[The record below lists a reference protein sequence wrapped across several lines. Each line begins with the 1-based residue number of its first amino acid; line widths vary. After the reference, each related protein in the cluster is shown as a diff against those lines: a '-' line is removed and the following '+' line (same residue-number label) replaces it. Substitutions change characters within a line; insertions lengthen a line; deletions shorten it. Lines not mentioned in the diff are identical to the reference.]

1 MQEAKERC
9 EDLEGELAFAREHS
23 AALEAQLASTQDQVL
38 DLERSK
44 GIIESASAERLSQL
58 TQLQRRVEE
67 GRVREGLVGE
77 LREQVNSLEQRLTR
91 LQSEVYTNTLV
102 IVCVLCLFVIW

>member
-1 MQEAKERC
+1 MAS
-9 EDLEGELAFAREHS
+9 ANEHG

-44 GIIESASAERLSQL
+44 GIADAVGTERLAQIS
-58 TQLQRRVEE
+58 QLQRRVEE
-67 GRVREGLVGE
+67 GKVREGLVSE

-91 LQSEVYTNTLV
+91 LQNEVCTLFV
-102 IVCVLCLFVIW
+102 CLFILWHS